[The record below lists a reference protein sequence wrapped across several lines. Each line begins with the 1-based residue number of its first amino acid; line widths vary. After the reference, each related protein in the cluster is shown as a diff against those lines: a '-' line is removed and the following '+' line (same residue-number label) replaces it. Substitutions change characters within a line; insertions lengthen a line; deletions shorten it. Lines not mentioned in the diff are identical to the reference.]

1 MGERLGGVG
10 VTAPFAEGF
19 DPLGL
24 ASRADAGEFNK
35 WREAELKHGR
45 VAMLAVPGFFIAEDF
60 HPLFPNLPG
69 DEASIDAMQDT
80 LETGRELPILAAFI
94 LGIAAFESLSF
105 PNYEKPT
112 SFTPWQA
119 PAENF
124 AGRSGAYKADATPG
138 ASFPRGPWTEDKLEP
153 FEFIQKQNAELN
165 NGRLAMILWSSLSPR
180 NTSLAF
186 PSKTLTSRRS
196 AGNFESL
203 SPSVL
208 RGVHHPKKAQRKRKD
223 DQREAGGGRVGLC
236 IAVWCKKK

>member
-1 MGERLGGVG
+1 MKSSFSFPSFSVKTSKASPVRSVPEEDKPLTERLGGVG

-119 PAENF
+119 PSENF

-165 NGRLAMILWSSLSPR
+165 NGRLAMISMVILVAQEYFTGVPVEDLDIA
-180 NTSLAF
+180 AF
-186 PSKTLTSRRS
+186 
-196 AGNFESL
+196 
-203 SPSVL
+203 
-208 RGVHHPKKAQRKRKD
+208 
-223 DQREAGGGRVGLC
+223 GGQL
-236 IAVWCKKK
+236 